1 MKNKRHEA
9 ILELIKN
16 EICLTQEDLQN
27 GLNKLGF
34 NVTQSTVSRDIR
46 ALKLS
51 KGRDDE
57 GNYRYR
63 SNDEFLI
70 KDEAN
75 HYKTL
80 FLNSVNSIAYSI
92 NNVVV
97 KCKSGMASSVCV
109 AVDEMFGD
117 MMLGSISGDDT
128 IIIVTASENDSKE
141 LTESLNKLKG

>member
-9 ILELIKN
+9 ILELIKS

-46 ALKLS
+46 ELKLS
-51 KGRDDE
+51 KGRDE
-57 GNYRYR
+57 KGNYRYL
-63 SNDEFLI
+63 SSEINSK
-70 KDEAN
+70 KDDAN

-92 NNVVV
+92 NNVVI

-128 IIIVTASENDSKE
+128 IIIVTASESDSKD
-141 LTESLNKLKG
+141 LTDSLNELKG